1 MPHPPDL
8 PRSAGRLG
16 LALPLFNALPPAEF
30 AALAREVEARGYDT
44 AWTAELA
51 GPDAF
56 TVQAVIAGHTHRL
69 RLATGVVPIQT
80 RTPMVLGMTAAALAR
95 LAPGRIA
102 LGVGV
107 SSPTVVSQ
115 WNGLPYRRPLAHM
128 REALTLLRRILA
140 GERVT
145 FEGEFYAM
153 KNFRL
158 AAPPAEP
165 VRLYVG
171 ALGPGMLQ
179 LAGELADGVLLNWLA
194 PDTVAASRR
203 HLEAGARRGGRS
215 LDGFEV
221 AAFVRTCVTDEPEAA
236 RQALARDITG
246 YVTVDSY
253 AHFFQESGY
262 GGEMEGARTAWRAGD
277 RAGAVQRISPR
288 MLDGL
293 GVIGPADACRARV
306 REFADRGLTQPVIV
320 PFSPDPDPRA
330 SLLRTIRTFP

>member
-1 MPHPPDL
+1 V
-8 PRSAGRLG
+8 SRLG
-16 LALPLFNALPPAEF
+16 VSVPLFNALPPAEF
-30 AALAREVEARGYDT
+30 GALAREVEARGYDT
-44 AWTAELA
+44 AWNAELA

-56 TVQAVIAGHTHRL
+56 TVQAVIASHTARIG
-69 RLATGVVPIQT
+69 LATGVVPIQT
-80 RTPMVLGMTAAALAR
+80 RTPMVLAMTAATLAR

-115 WNGLPYRRPLAHM
+115 WNGLSYRRPRAHM
-128 REALTLLRRILA
+128 REALVLLRRILA
-140 GERVT
+140 GDRVS
-145 FEGEFYAM
+145 FEGEFYTM

-171 ALGPGMLQ
+171 ALGPAMLE

-194 PDTVAASRR
+194 PDTVSASLR
-203 HLEAGARRGGRS
+203 HLEAGARRAGRS
-215 LDGFEV
+215 LDGFEI

-236 RQALARDITG
+236 RLALARDITG

-253 AHFFQESGY
+253 ARFFHDSGY
-262 GGEMEGARTAWRAGD
+262 GAEMDAARAAWGAGD
-277 RAGAVQRISPR
+277 RAGAVKQISPR
-288 MLDGL
+288 MLEGL
-293 GVIGPADACRARV
+293 GVIGLADACRARV
-306 REFADRGLTQPVIV
+306 REFAGSGLTQPVIV

>member
-1 MPHPPDL
+1 V
-8 PRSAGRLG
+8 SRLG
-16 LALPLFNALPPAEF
+16 LSVPLFNTLAPAEF
-30 AALAREVEARGYDT
+30 VALVREVEARGFDT

-56 TVQAVIAGHTHRL
+56 TVQAVIASHTARV

-80 RTPMVLGMTAAALAR
+80 RTPMVLGMTAATLAR

-102 LGVGV
+102 LGIGV

-115 WNGLPYRRPLAHM
+115 WNGLPYRRPVAHM
-128 REALTLLRRILA
+128 REALVLLRRILA

-145 FEGEFYAM
+145 FEGEFYTM

-171 ALGPGMLQ
+171 ALGPRMLE

-194 PDTVAASRR
+194 PDTVASSRR
-203 HLEAGARRGGRS
+203 HLEAGARRAGRS
-215 LDGFEV
+215 LDGFEI

-253 AHFFQESGY
+253 ARFLQESGY
-262 GGEMEGARTAWRAGD
+262 GVEMDAARAAWRAGD
-277 RAGAVQRISPR
+277 RTGAVARISPR
-288 MLDGL
+288 MLEGL

-306 REFADRGLTQPVIV
+306 EEFARSGLTQPVIV
-320 PFSPDPDPRA
+320 PFSADPDPRA
-330 SLLRTIRTFP
+330 SILRTIRTFP